1 MKIKILGTGCQKCVA
16 LEYQTQTAVNQL
28 QLDATIEK
36 VTDMEEI
43 MKYDILSTPALVID
57 EQVIF
62 TGKVLKTEEIK
73 TLLLQYNSK

>member
-1 MKIKILGTGCQKCVA
+1 MKIKILGTGCQKCLT

-28 QLDATIEK
+28 QLDATVEK
-36 VTDMEEI
+36 ITDMNEI

-62 TGKVLKTEEIK
+62 TGKVPKTDEIK
-73 TLLLQYNSK
+73 QILNQYNTK

>member
-1 MKIKILGTGCQKCVA
+1 MNIKILGTGCQKCVT

-28 QLDATIEK
+28 QLDASIEK
-36 VTDMEEI
+36 VTEMSEI

-62 TGKVLKTEEIK
+62 TGKVPKTEEIK
-73 TLLLQYNSK
+73 ELLLQFSG

>member
-1 MKIKILGTGCQKCVA
+1 MNIKILGTGCQKCVT

-28 QLDATIEK
+28 QLDASIEK
-36 VTDMEEI
+36 VTEMSEI

-62 TGKVLKTEEIK
+62 TGKVPKTEEIK
-73 TLLLQYNSK
+73 ELLLQMMTK

>member
-1 MKIKILGTGCQKCVA
+1 MKIKILGTGCQKCVT

-28 QLDATIEK
+28 QLDATVEK
-36 VTDMEEI
+36 VTDMNEI

-62 TGKVLKTEEIK
+62 TGKVPKTEEIK
-73 TLLLQYNSK
+73 EILTKYSTK

>member
-1 MKIKILGTGCQKCVA
+1 MKIKILGTGCQKCVT

-28 QLDATIEK
+28 QLDASIEK
-36 VTDMEEI
+36 VTEMSEI

-62 TGKVLKTEEIK
+62 TGKVPKTEEIK
-73 TLLLQYNSK
+73 ELLLQMMTK

>member
-1 MKIKILGTGCQKCVA
+1 MKIKILGTGCQKCVT
-16 LEYQTQTAVNQL
+16 LEYQTQTAVSQL

-36 VTDMEEI
+36 VTDLNEI

-62 TGKVLKTEEIK
+62 TGKVPKTEEIK
-73 TLLLQYNSK
+73 QILTQYNTK

>member
-1 MKIKILGTGCQKCVA
+1 MNIKILGTGCQKCVT

-28 QLDATIEK
+28 QLDASIEK
-36 VTDMEEI
+36 VTEMSEI

-62 TGKVLKTEEIK
+62 TERFLRQKK
-73 TLLLQYNSK
+73 SKNYFFK